1 MSKKILKKRELL
13 WDKMV
18 SIQKLYNDFLTLMGQ
33 KHYTKT
39 QSDEAYVKK
48 SDVSLVLTEDGILTL
63 SYDDEWKKNKI
74 DSFFPKKI
82 Y

>member
-1 MSKKILKKRELL
+1 
-13 WDKMV
+13 MV

-63 SYDDEWKKNKI
+63 SYDDDE
-74 DSFFPKKI
+74 
-82 Y
+82 